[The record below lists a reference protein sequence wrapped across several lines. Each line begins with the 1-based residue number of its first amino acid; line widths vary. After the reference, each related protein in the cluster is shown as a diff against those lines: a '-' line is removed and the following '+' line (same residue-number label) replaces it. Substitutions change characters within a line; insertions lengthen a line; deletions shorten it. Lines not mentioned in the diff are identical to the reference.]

1 MKIYRVTLTNDE
13 RAELNALLKQER
25 VAARKRVH
33 AQILLQADE
42 SEGQPAWG
50 DQPIA
55 AAYHVRVRTVERIR
69 QRFVE
74 HGFAAALQARALQE
88 NYHRK
93 FDGEK
98 EAKLIQ
104 LACSQPPAGY
114 ARWTL
119 QMLADELVQLR
130 VLPSISDEGVRQV
143 LKKTNLNRG

>member
-1 MKIYRVTLTNDE
+1 MKKYRVTLTQEE
-13 RAELNALLKQER
+13 RTELHALLKKER
-25 VAARKRVH
+25 IPARKRTH

-42 SEGQPAWG
+42 ADGQPAWT
-50 DQPIA
+50 DEQIA
-55 AAYHVRVRTVERIR
+55 TAYHVRKRTVERIR

-74 HGFAAALQARALQE
+74 HGFAAALQARAPQD

-93 FDGEK
+93 FDGAK

-119 QMLADELVQLR
+119 QLLADELVHLH
-130 VLPSISDEGVRQV
+130 VLDSISDEGVRQV
-143 LKKTNLNRG
+143 LKKTNLSLG

>member
-1 MKIYRVTLTNDE
+1 MKKYRVTLTPEE
-13 RAELNALLKQER
+13 RAELRTLLKQER
-25 VAARKRVH
+25 VAARQRIH
-33 AQILLQADE
+33 AQILRQTDE
-42 SEGQPAWG
+42 TPGQPAWD
-50 DQPIA
+50 DQQIA
-55 AAYHVRVRTVERIR
+55 AAYHVRIRTVERIR

-74 HGFAAALQARALQE
+74 RGFQAALQARAPQK

-119 QMLADELVQLR
+119 QMLADKLVRLH
-130 VLPSISDEGVRQV
+130 VLDSISNEGVRQV
-143 LKKTNLNRG
+143 LKKTSLSLG